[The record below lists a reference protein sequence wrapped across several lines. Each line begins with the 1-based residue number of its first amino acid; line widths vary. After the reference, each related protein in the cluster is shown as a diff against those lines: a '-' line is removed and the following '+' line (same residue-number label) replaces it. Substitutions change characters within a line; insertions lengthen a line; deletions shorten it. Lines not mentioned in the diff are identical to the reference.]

1 MKITYEAKF
10 DGKRSAVVPAEAA
23 ASRARLLMPVVRQCP
38 NFSRLNMPKT
48 LHVHLVFQK
57 SSASSDLLSTILG
70 RSSNLCGR

>member
-38 NFSRLNMPKT
+38 DFSRSK
-48 LHVHLVFQK
+48 H
-57 SSASSDLLSTILG
+57 A
-70 RSSNLCGR
+70 